1 LLNSAAALNYAV
13 RWAT

>member
-1 LLNSAAALNYAV
+1 LHSAAALNYSV

>member
-1 LLNSAAALNYAV
+1 LLHSAAALNYSV

>member
-1 LLNSAAALNYAV
+1 LLHSAAALNYAV

>member
-1 LLNSAAALNYAV
+1 LVSSAAALNYAV

>member
-1 LLNSAAALNYAV
+1 LHSAAALNYAV

>member
-1 LLNSAAALNYAV
+1 LNSAAALNYAV

>member
-1 LLNSAAALNYAV
+1 LLHSAAALNYAD